1 MDSDPDQQWFYDKI
15 SPTMVQGHKLKQVL
29 FLGQSNFQS
38 VEIVETYNF
47 GKCLILDGKLQ
58 SSAVDEFIYHEALVH
73 PALLAHP
80 RPESVYIAGGGE
92 GATLR
97 EVLAHKTVKR
107 AVMVDIDDVVVK
119 LSREHLPSYGNGA
132 FEDKRTELFATNARA
147 HLAQSK
153 DKFDAIVIDL
163 PEPIQEGPA
172 YLLYTEEFY
181 RLVQEE
187 LNPGG
192 VMSVQSGT
200 ANWVDPLNFA
210 SVVRTLKSIFP
221 IVRPFQAVVPSYGP
235 PWSFCVASN
244 TIDPQQITPEELDK
258 RIAARGLN
266 LRWYDGVTHH
276 GLFDL
281 PKHMRQM
288 LATTGRV
295 IRDKEPL
302 FVYNG

>member
-1 MDSDPDQQWFYDKI
+1 MDSDPDKQWFYDKI

-29 FLGQSNFQS
+29 YRGQSQFQS

-58 SSAVDEFIYHEALVH
+58 SSAVDEFIYHEALVQ
-73 PALLAHP
+73 PALLAHA
-80 RPESVYIAGGGE
+80 RPETVFIAGGGE

-97 EVLAHKTVKR
+97 EVLSHQSVKR

-119 LSREHLPSYGNGA
+119 LCREYLPEHSRGA
-132 FEDKRTELFATNARA
+132 VADQRTTLIHTATREYLA
-147 HLAQSK
+147 HCH
-153 DKFDAIVIDL
+153 DKFDAIIIDL

-181 RLVQEE
+181 RLVQEK
-187 LNPGG
+187 LNQGG

-200 ANWVDPLNFA
+200 ANWIEPLNFA

-221 IVRPFQAVVPSYGP
+221 IVLPFQAVVPAYGP

-244 TIDPQQITPEELDK
+244 TIDPRQIAPEEIDR
-258 RIAARGLN
+258 RITERGLS
-266 LRWYDGVTHH
+266 LRYYDGVTHD

-281 PKHMRQM
+281 PKHMRQT
-288 LATTGRV
+288 LAATGRI
-295 IRDKEPL
+295 IRDKQPL